1 MLGLATS
8 VQNNKG
14 YATGEKNRERFNL
27 PINNTAGAYHATSN
41 PVGFN
46 GSNYIGGFD
55 NALEYANFTDVNATK
70 SNPLVSGHA
79 SNVLRVTAGAT
90 NGNTSVYIK
99 TVPNVAYTLSI
110 DVVAVEAGSACVI
123 MVGTGLSDT
132 TYYSSGNV
140 TGAATKT
147 TTFTPAEI
155 SVCLTILSKTNTKY
169 VDVYNISFKR
179 A

>member
-27 PINNTAGAYHATSN
+27 PISNTAGAYHATSN

-55 NALEYANFTDVNATK
+55 NALEYANFGDVNAAK
-70 SNPLVSGHA
+70 SNPEVSG
-79 SNVLRVTAGAT
+79 SKVLRVTASAT
-90 NGNTSVYIK
+90 NGNTTIFIK
-99 TVPNVAYTLSI
+99 TVPNIAYTLSI

-169 VDVYNISFKR
+169 VDVDNISFKR